1 MTDTP
6 LTSTDPAT
14 LQHHGAPSP
23 WLLRELAILGGGI
36 LVAGILPFILR
47 FGFNDNVQALD
58 QVSTTLLV
66 SLGVVISHLL
76 VNKLSRYPGEDP
88 LSTVFPAVVS
98 AFAIVIVLIA
108 IGHLPY
114 ARSLLATGFVVTIAW
129 YSLVK
134 IVSRRFRKPRLA
146 LVPVGTATN
155 LPNLTGVEWISLAT
169 PAQYASASVPDGIVV
184 DLAADLSP
192 AWADF
197 IVASATRGTA
207 IYDSRRTEELMT
219 GEVNLS
225 HAANIGLNALLPQ
238 RGYLLFKT
246 VVDTAV
252 AILLLPFVLVVL
264 AVAAIAIKL
273 DSKGPVIYRQM
284 RVGYRGRQF
293 ACYKLRS
300 MRVGADKTGPSFTNS
315 SDDRI
320 TRVGRVIRKYR
331 IDELP
336 QIFNILKGEMSW
348 IGPRPEAV
356 ALANEYAR
364 HIPFYAFRH
373 AVKPGISGW
382 AAIRQ
387 GNVGEV
393 EAAKVKLQHDFFY
406 IKNISLSLDA
416 FIAAKTIWIILTGFG
431 SR

>member
-23 WLLRELAILGGGI
+23 WLPRELGILGGGI

-66 SLGVVISHLL
+66 SLGVIISHLL

-98 AFAIVIVLIA
+98 AFAIVLVLIA

-114 ARSLLATGFVVTIAW
+114 ARSLLVTGFGVTIAW

-134 IVSRRFRKPRLA
+134 IISRRLRKPRLA
-146 LVPVGTATN
+146 LVPVGAAAN
-155 LPNLTGVEWISLAT
+155 LRNLKGVEWISLAT
-169 PAQYASASVPDGIVV
+169 PAQYASASAPDGIVV
-184 DLAADLSP
+184 DLGSDLPP

-225 HAANIGLNALLPQ
+225 HAANIGLSALLPQ

-273 DSKGPVIYRQM
+273 DSKGPVIYRQK
-284 RVGYRGRQF
+284 RVGYRGRHF

-300 MRVGADKTGPSFTNS
+300 MRVGADQAGPSFTNS

-356 ALANEYAR
+356 ALANEYGR
-364 HIPFYAFRH
+364 QIPFYAFRH

-387 GNVGEV
+387 GNVGEI

-416 FIAAKTIWIILTGFG
+416 FIAAKAIWIILTGFG